1 MKAWPFQKLFSRAIA
16 RERHEAHFAELG
28 YEDSVRVRASL
39 GGPFTSAPLLCVP
52 YSASRTFTDDEYIW
66 YVNQRLGKTQPSTFQ
81 ANPKGDAV
89 CSCAARKMIAD
100 GHHLRV
106 CRMGGGH
113 ITVHNILR
121 DVIHSMCANAGVVA
135 QTEVPDMLHDG
146 NERPGDIVAT
156 GIGRDG
162 EDICIDACVMDP
174 LAGLAA
180 LTLLMR
186 QRRTWHV
193 AHSAI
198 MAEKFKKNKKRT
210 GEPNGQMM
218 EQRVRAIGKTFY
230 PVGFE
235 VFGATTASCYKLIQL
250 LSEKAHDRRGHHK
263 ATFVR
268 KWTTEIAMC
277 LAKRG
282 AQVALA
288 RTFGVSAENHV
299 GFDVGGEEDGP
310 MGAPDTE
317 QFIGV
322 EEEFGGW

>member
-1 MKAWPFQKLFSRAIA
+1 M
-16 RERHEAHFAELG
+16 
-28 YEDSVRVRASL
+28 RASL

-89 CSCAARKMIAD
+89 CSCAARKLIAD

-210 GEPNGQMM
+210 GEPNGQTM

-235 VFGATTASCYKLIQL
+235 VFGATTASCYKLIKL
-250 LSEKAHDRRGHHK
+250 LSEKAHDRRG
-263 ATFVR
+263 
-268 KWTTEIAMC
+268 TTRQHSFGNGQRRSPCVWRSGGRRWRSLAHLVSRRRITSGLTSE
-277 LAKRG
+277 AKRMDRW
-282 AQVALA
+282 ALPT
-288 RTFGVSAENHV
+288 RSNSSALRRSS
-299 GFDVGGEEDGP
+299 VGGRRRL
-310 MGAPDTE
+310 
-317 QFIGV
+317 
-322 EEEFGGW
+322 